1 MASRKRL
8 VPIIQSILIIPAAVF
23 MLALISRSLGATGAA
38 RVVDWYSG
46 RLWTLW
52 LLLSLFPFAVFVI
65 GFFSLWSEWRGESRP
80 LLKPVIVVIAGLTLI
95 AAIIL
100 AIVGIHVLVN

>member
-65 GFFSLWSEWRGESRP
+65 GFFSLWGEWRGEARP
-80 LLKPVIVVIAGLTLI
+80 LLKPVILVVAGLTLI